1 MSITLAQS
9 VDEIGA
15 NLFLMEVSRRPDG
28 TVSRYWLHMPDDDGV
43 LRRDLGRK
51 DGVAIKWPVNPHA
64 TGECVILDTLNAEPA
79 RSMLGAEVRAYG
91 FVSRDGRHRKVA

>member
-15 NLFLMEVSRRPDG
+15 NIFLWEVSRGADG
-28 TVSRYWLHMPDDDGV
+28 TVSHYRLHMPDDDGV
-43 LRRDLGRK
+43 LRRDLGRT

-64 TGECVILDTLNAEPA
+64 TGECAILDTLNSPTAQDV
-79 RSMLGAEVRAYG
+79 LGAEVRAYG
-91 FVSRDGRHRKVA
+91 FVSRNGRHQRV